1 MEKIK
6 SIFIFCLRFV
16 HSIWF
21 RLVQLVKLL
30 SDPKYYRAPSY
41 FPEYER
47 RKSTWR
53 IFFEQLWNIWREGD
67 INEFYFLYG
76 FDVIG
81 FRRQRDYIDNRK
93 FIRQRGKQNQE
104 NLVKPICVLRNK
116 FLFGVVADA
125 LGVNT
130 PSLVG
135 IIHGNNFFVFAGHKT
150 ILWNDFLSQGEFD
163 VFVKDSNGECGEG
176 IFALQR
182 RKGVLYVNKKETT
195 IEEINSRINPC
206 LSFIVQERISQHPAL
221 NKIYDKSINTIR
233 LETVINP
240 KTKEIEILPPLLRVG
255 TSGHNV
261 DNWAMGGLAIGIDE
275 KGCLKKYGFYKPS
288 FGTKTTQHPDTEVVF
303 ENYSIPFFAEAVD
316 MARRFHSELHEIH
329 SIGWD
334 IAITDAGPCFIEGN
348 DNWEISLVQIC
359 SKGLQREFEELFF
372 DNVRL

>member
-1 MEKIK
+1 
-6 SIFIFCLRFV
+6 
-16 HSIWF
+16 
-21 RLVQLVKLL
+21 
-30 SDPKYYRAPSY
+30 
-41 FPEYER
+41 
-47 RKSTWR
+47 
-53 IFFEQLWNIWREGD
+53 
-67 INEFYFLYG
+67 LYG

-275 KGCLKKYGFYKPS
+275 KGCLKK
-288 FGTKTTQHPDTEVVF
+288 
-303 ENYSIPFFAEAVD
+303 
-316 MARRFHSELHEIH
+316 
-329 SIGWD
+329 
-334 IAITDAGPCFIEGN
+334 
-348 DNWEISLVQIC
+348 
-359 SKGLQREFEELFF
+359 
-372 DNVRL
+372 

>member
-150 ILWNDFLSQGEFD
+150 ILWNDFLSQGELD

-221 NKIYDKSINTIR
+221 NKIYDKSINT
-233 LETVINP
+233 
-240 KTKEIEILPPLLRVG
+240 
-255 TSGHNV
+255 
-261 DNWAMGGLAIGIDE
+261 WAMGGLAIGIDE

-372 DNVRL
+372 

>member
-135 IIHGNNFFVFAGHKT
+135 MEII
-150 ILWNDFLSQGEFD
+150 FLYLP
-163 VFVKDSNGECGEG
+163 G
-176 IFALQR
+176 IRQF
-182 RKGVLYVNKKETT
+182 
-195 IEEINSRINPC
+195 
-206 LSFIVQERISQHPAL
+206 
-221 NKIYDKSINTIR
+221 
-233 LETVINP
+233 
-240 KTKEIEILPPLLRVG
+240 
-255 TSGHNV
+255 
-261 DNWAMGGLAIGIDE
+261 
-275 KGCLKKYGFYKPS
+275 YGMIF
-288 FGTKTTQHPDTEVVF
+288 
-303 ENYSIPFFAEAVD
+303 
-316 MARRFHSELHEIH
+316 
-329 SIGWD
+329 
-334 IAITDAGPCFIEGN
+334 
-348 DNWEISLVQIC
+348 
-359 SKGLQREFEELFF
+359 
-372 DNVRL
+372 

>member
-53 IFFEQLWNIWREGD
+53 IFFEQPWNIWREGD

-372 DNVRL
+372 